1 MFLQYRHFVNV
12 QTYFF
17 LFSANTLSG
26 VIESSTIPVS
36 HVTELMSSKV
46 RLIISVTTNPK
57 TVLLAYLTELLLS
70 LRKASIVEDS
80 SYQWFI
86 IRYQCDNKKKHQLC
100 LWQ

>member
-1 MFLQYRHFVNV
+1 MFLQYRHVVNV

-36 HVTELMSSKV
+36 HVTELLMSSKV
-46 RLIISVTTNPK
+46 RLIISVATNPK

-80 SYQWFI
+80 SYQ
-86 IRYQCDNKKKHQLC
+86 
-100 LWQ
+100 